1 MSLFFSANALSL
13 ESSPSQKMHA
23 RVTELRAGIEPTMRG
38 LEYGPSY
45 SPLFPVS
52 EGWNIIIADHASQAD
67 LIQKYAQW
75 GVATE
80 KIEPVDVLLTDETP
94 IESQLAH

>member
-13 ESSPSQKMHA
+13 ESYPTQIMHD

-67 LIQKYAQW
+67 LIQNMLCGA
-75 GVATE
+75 
-80 KIEPVDVLLTDETP
+80 LLLKKLNP
-94 IESQLAH
+94 